1 MVRSKGWAEN
11 VLKSSQYPKKNPS
24 EMLENYCSGPLSK
37 ITRKFVSLGA
47 KYGEIRALA
56 WFTINS
62 AYQKDYA
69 ELND

>member
-1 MVRSKGWAEN
+1 
-11 VLKSSQYPKKNPS
+11 
-24 EMLENYCSGPLSK
+24 MLENYCSRPLSK